1 MALELND
8 QNFKQEIKDFKGVAL
23 VDFWADWCGPCKMLS
38 KTIETI
44 KEEIPFEVEEID
56 ADNNSDM
63 AVKYKIRGLPTMII
77 VDGDTEVKRHT
88 GNMTAEQVKE
98 FVTI

>member
-1 MALELND
+1 MKILK
-8 QNFKQEIKDFKGVAL
+8 FY
-23 VDFWADWCGPCKMLS
+23 ADWCGPCKMLS
-38 KTIETI
+38 KTIDSI
-44 KEEIPFEVEEID
+44 KEEIPFDIEEID

-88 GNMTAEQVKE
+88 GNMTADQVKE
-98 FVTI
+98 FVKVSL